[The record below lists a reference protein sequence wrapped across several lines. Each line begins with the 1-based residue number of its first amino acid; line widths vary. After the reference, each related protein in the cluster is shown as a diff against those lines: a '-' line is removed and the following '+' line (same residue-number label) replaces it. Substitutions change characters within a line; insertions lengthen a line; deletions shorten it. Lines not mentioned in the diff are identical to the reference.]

1 MTVADAASSSSTSE
15 SRRSG
20 SPVRLQTLCAT
31 MRKTRKRMAR
41 RVEEWEEEAAA
52 DAANAEEEERARK
65 MKWVRF
71 GEVWAESNN

>member
-1 MTVADAASSSSTSE
+1 
-15 SRRSG
+15 
-20 SPVRLQTLCAT
+20 
-31 MRKTRKRMAR
+31 MAR